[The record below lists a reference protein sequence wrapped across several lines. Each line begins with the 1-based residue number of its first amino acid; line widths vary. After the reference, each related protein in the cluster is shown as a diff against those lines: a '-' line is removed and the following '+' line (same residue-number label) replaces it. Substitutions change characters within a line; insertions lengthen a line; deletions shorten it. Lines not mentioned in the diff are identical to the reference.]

1 MSIVS
6 SFRDFLIK
14 ESFHMEEIKEK
25 DGVIYFKSEQTIDN
39 GGSVTLVIVFNSDE
53 SIVDINAFNIAK
65 INNPLKRDNFLDLI
79 NELNL
84 DYRFPKFYET
94 QGTVSATYSMTIS
107 PNFSPNTIFDTAVMV
122 YQASAASFPKFMKLV
137 WS

>member
-39 GGSVTLVIVFNSDE
+39 GGSVTLLIVFNSDE
-53 SIVDINAFNIAK
+53 SVVDINAFNIAK

-107 PNFSPNTIFDTAVMV
+107 PNFSPNTIFDAAVMV

>member
-1 MSIVS
+1 
-6 SFRDFLIK
+6 
-14 ESFHMEEIKEK
+14 MEEIKEK

-84 DYRFPKFYET
+84 DYRFTKFYET
-94 QGTVSATYSMTIS
+94 QGTVSATYSMPIS
-107 PNFSPNTIFDTAVMV
+107 PNFSPNTIFNTAVMV
-122 YQASAASFPKFMKLV
+122 YQSSAASFPKFMKLV